1 MAQVRVKQTDE
12 FVNPVTGEVISPS
25 GLEQMLL
32 SMLYGLSN
40 VQKFYLIN
48 ELLKGLKRGR
58 DLLRKK
64 LLEELD
70 HRPRREGELV
80 AYVRDRKQTRFDSKA
95 FQKDHPELY
104 QSYLRT
110 THQKVVVVE
119 KPDMVLELSERK
131 VPKGRPMIEEDLG
144 L

>member
-1 MAQVRVKQTDE
+1 MKALRVKQTDE
-12 FVNPVTGEVISPS
+12 FVNPTTGEVISPS

-32 SMLYGLSN
+32 NMLYGLSN

-70 HRPRREGELV
+70 HRPRQEGELV
-80 AYVRDRKQTRFDSKA
+80 AYVREREQMRFDTKA
-95 FQKDHPELY
+95 FQRDHPELY
-104 QSYLRT
+104 RAYLRSIC
-110 THQKVVVVE
+110 QKVVVVE
-119 KPDMVLELSERK
+119 KPDLVVTEIEKKSQELEQ
-131 VPKGRPMIEEDLG
+131 DLP

>member
-1 MAQVRVKQTDE
+1 MKQAVRVKQTDE
-12 FVNPVTGEVISPS
+12 FVNQVTGEIISPS
-25 GLEQMLL
+25 GLEQILL
-32 SMLYGLSN
+32 NMLYGLSN

-70 HRPRREGELV
+70 HRPRQEGELV
-80 AYVRDRKQTRFDSKA
+80 AFVRERKQTRFDTKA
-95 FQKDHPELY
+95 FQKDYPDLY
-104 QSYLRT
+104 RSYLRQT
-110 THQKVVVVE
+110 CQKVVVVE
-119 KPDMVLELSERK
+119 KPDILAAQ
-131 VPKGRPMIEEDLG
+131 IEEKQRELEQDLP